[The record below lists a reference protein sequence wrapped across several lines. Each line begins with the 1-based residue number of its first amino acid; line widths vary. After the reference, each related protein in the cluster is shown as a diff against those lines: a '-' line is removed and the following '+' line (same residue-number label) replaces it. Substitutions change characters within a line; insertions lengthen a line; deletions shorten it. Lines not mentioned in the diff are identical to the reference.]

1 MIFPGFVQF
10 PYFIRIYAFTE
21 EKTSAMCTGTAQN
34 SGNAGNKGLGSDSV
48 EKNAIK
54 TAGGEKLFISF
65 PDNLYVSG
73 RRGTDKMKS
82 FTVIDIGHGKRVP
95 ENVYCRIRKEN
106 IRNSGKNKEPKQ
118 HFDSVPVEI
127 ISDLPIY

>member
-1 MIFPGFVQF
+1 
-10 PYFIRIYAFTE
+10 
-21 EKTSAMCTGTAQN
+21 
-34 SGNAGNKGLGSDSV
+34 
-48 EKNAIK
+48 
-54 TAGGEKLFISF
+54 
-65 PDNLYVSG
+65 
-73 RRGTDKMKS
+73 MKS

-106 IRNSGKNKEPKQ
+106 IRNSGKNREPKQ